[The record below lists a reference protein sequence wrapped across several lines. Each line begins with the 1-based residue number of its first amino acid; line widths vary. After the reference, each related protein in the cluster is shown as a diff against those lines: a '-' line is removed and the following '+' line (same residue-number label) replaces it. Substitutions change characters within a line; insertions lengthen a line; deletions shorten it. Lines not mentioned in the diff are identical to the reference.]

1 MQKDDRL
8 HEWLV
13 EMITTLLR
21 SGRTLDEVCNQ
32 LAITLDPKAIRL
44 ARQDVEAELGRIRI
58 VRDPPSIVDDVFVT
72 MENRRAKAL
81 LTARNFAEIKAAWHS
96 EELPGR
102 K

>member
-44 ARQDVEAELGRIRI
+44 AR
-58 VRDPPSIVDDVFVT
+58 
-72 MENRRAKAL
+72 
-81 LTARNFAEIKAAWHS
+81 
-96 EELPGR
+96 
-102 K
+102 